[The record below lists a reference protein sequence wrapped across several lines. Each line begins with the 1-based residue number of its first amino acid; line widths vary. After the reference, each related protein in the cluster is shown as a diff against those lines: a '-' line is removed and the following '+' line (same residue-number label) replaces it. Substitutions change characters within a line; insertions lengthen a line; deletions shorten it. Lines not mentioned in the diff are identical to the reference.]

1 MMRKEQEEVSLKHN
15 TFSLITYKTFDI
27 VRDQQNESQTQFLWR
42 NMHKE
47 KIFLLSLIKYFIY
60 AYVHILV
67 CFYVHHVYVDAG
79 ESDNRAWKILE
90 LKFKETQELCGC

>member
-1 MMRKEQEEVSLKHN
+1 
-15 TFSLITYKTFDI
+15 
-27 VRDQQNESQTQFLWR
+27 
-42 NMHKE
+42 MHKE

-60 AYVHILV
+60 VYVHILV

-90 LKFKETQELCGC
+90 LKFKET

>member
-1 MMRKEQEEVSLKHN
+1 MNLKLN
-15 TFSLITYKTFDI
+15 FFRGTRTK
-27 VRDQQNESQTQFLWR
+27 
-42 NMHKE
+42 

-60 AYVHILV
+60 VYVHILV

-90 LKFKETQELCGC
+90 LKFKAT